1 MMRRGLLPLLTVLTL
16 AAGMSAASAA
26 TILYS
31 GAYTSGTSKGIYAW
45 RFDEKTGAVSP
56 LGLAAETVQPA
67 HIWASR
73 NGKFLYAVNW
83 EKAGGVSAFAVDQKT
98 GKLNFLNRVSAQG
111 DLPNQIMLDPTGK
124 IAVSVNYDTG
134 NVVAYKVLPDGK
146 LSESFWS
153 DQHSGKPLSVRQPG
167 PKAHGIIFSPNGKY
181 MYIAQLGL
189 DRVYAYEVDAA
200 KGTITPGATPYV
212 NTHAGAGPRRA
223 QISPDGKTLYVNH
236 ETDSEVSVFKVD
248 GTTLTQVQV
257 TSTLPADFKE
267 RNSNAEIELD
277 KAGKHLY
284 VSNRGHDSIAVFDV
298 RPDGTLWRTAIV
310 PAGARTPR
318 NLRIDPTGN
327 FLVSANENGGN
338 LTIFRIN
345 RATGALTKTDSVAT
359 IDKPGGVFFVKTK

>member
-1 MMRRGLLPLLTVLTL
+1 MRKGFLPLIGAL
-16 AAGMSAASAA
+16 ALVAGAQAASAA

-31 GAYTSGTSKGIYAW
+31 GAYTSGTSKGIYAF
-45 RFDEKTGAVSP
+45 RFNEKTGALTP
-56 LGLAAETVQPA
+56 LGLVAETSQPA

-73 NGKFLYAVNW
+73 NGKFLYTVNW
-83 EKAGGVSAFAVDQKT
+83 EKAGGVSAYAVDPKT
-98 GKLNFLNRVSAQG
+98 GKLTFLNRVSAKG
-111 DLPNQIMLDPTGK
+111 DLPNQVMLDPTGK

-153 DQHSGKPLSVRQPG
+153 DQHTGKPLSARQPG
-167 PKAHGIIFSPNGKY
+167 PRAHGIIFSPDGKY

-189 DRVYAYEVDAA
+189 DRVYAYSVDSA
-200 KGTITPGATPYV
+200 KGTITPGPTPYV
-212 NTHAGAGPRRA
+212 NTHPGAGPRRL
-223 QISPDGKTLYVNH
+223 QIAPNGKTLYVDH

-298 RPDGTLWRTAIV
+298 QPDGTLWRTAIV
-310 PAGARTPR
+310 PSGARTPR

-327 FLVSANENGGN
+327 FLISANENGGN
-338 LTIFRIN
+338 LTVFKID
-345 RATGALTKTDSVAT
+345 RATGALTNTGNTAAV
-359 IDKPGGVFFVKTK
+359 DKPGGVYFVKTN